1 MAETGV
7 TCLIA
12 EAWES
17 VWPSVVPPWI
27 LLAFQPLGFPVAL
40 SAERIPRAHP
50 GSWVEW
56 PWKWVSKH
64 HTGSKWC
71 SGEVFKDGIWSQFD
85 VFSCH
90 VPPGALLKLDSVA
103 AFTQTTLP
111 PLVFPGVCQWRAEGP
126 SFGAGTLQSLRVWW
140 KKEAVL
146 TELPYDS
153 KRLLDGI

>member
-1 MAETGV
+1 MQSAFPEPILAAGLSGHESGFPNITLVQSGAAETFSKMASGV
-7 TCLIA
+7 SLT
-12 EAWES
+12 
-17 VWPSVVPPWI
+17 
-27 LLAFQPLGFPVAL
+27 F
-40 SAERIPRAHP
+40 
-50 GSWVEW
+50 
-56 PWKWVSKH
+56 
-64 HTGSKWC
+64 
-71 SGEVFKDGIWSQFD
+71 
-85 VFSCH
+85 FSCH

-111 PLVFPGVCQWRAEGP
+111 PLVFPGVCQWRAEGS